1 MSTPRDSIHCASTD
15 EDLQDL
21 EDGQIADQRLMALQT
36 GKTQSVPL
44 SAILKRYGTE
54 SDPENPD
61 AGSDLARLRKV

>member
-1 MSTPRDSIHCASTD
+1 MSTPRDPILCASTD

-21 EDGQIADQRLMALQT
+21 EDGQIAAQRLMALQT

-44 SAILKRYGTE
+44 SVILKRYGTE
-54 SDPENPD
+54 SDSENPD